1 MNELQ
6 FLTTWMSALKER
18 LANLRDNPE
27 DGSLAETV
35 IITALLVA
43 GALAIVGYLVGVFT
57 TKAQSIKTS

>member
-43 GALAIVGYLVGVFT
+43 GALAIVGYLVTTFT
-57 TKAQSIKTS
+57 DKAQSIKTS